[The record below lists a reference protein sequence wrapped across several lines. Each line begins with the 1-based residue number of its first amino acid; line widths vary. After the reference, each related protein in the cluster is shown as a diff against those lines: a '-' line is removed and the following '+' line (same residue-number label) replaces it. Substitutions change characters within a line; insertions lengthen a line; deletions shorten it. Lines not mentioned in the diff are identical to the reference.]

1 MSIDAKV
8 EFPLPEFRQE
18 RTNHDPYHNFVT
30 MDGQLTDQGVALVH
44 FAIRVLGVATN
55 TNAVEHGWWDKQG
68 RNFGELIALIHSEA
82 SEALEAY
89 RDGDDFTKLKYNH
102 KNDDGTPFITNE
114 REMHWGDSELGKP
127 EGVASELAD
136 IIIRVMD
143 MANGLKIPVA
153 DAIIDKHAYNVTR
166 PIRHGN
172 KLA

>member
-1 MSIDAKV
+1 MSINAKV
-8 EFPLPEFRQE
+8 EFPLPEYRQE

-44 FAIRVLGVATN
+44 FAIRVLGMATN

-89 RDGDDFTKLKYNH
+89 RDGDDFTQISYSPSKSTSPVAN
-102 KNDDGTPFITNE
+102 NE
-114 REMHWGDSELGKP
+114 IAKP

-153 DAIIDKHAYNVTR
+153 DAVIEKHAYNVTR
-166 PIRHGN
+166 PIRHGG